1 MKTKWIVKGYSR
13 LDWSKRKRYSVLIQ
27 KHRSVKTVIDYITWN
42 WPNLIAYNERQINK
56 REYQQDKRKDIVKRD
71 IE

>member
-1 MKTKWIVKGYSR
+1 
-13 LDWSKRKRYSVLIQ
+13 LIQ